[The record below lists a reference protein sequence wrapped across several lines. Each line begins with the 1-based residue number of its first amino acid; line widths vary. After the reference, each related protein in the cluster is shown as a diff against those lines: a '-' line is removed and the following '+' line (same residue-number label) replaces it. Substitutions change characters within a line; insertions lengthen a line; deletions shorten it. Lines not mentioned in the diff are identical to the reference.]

1 VQEFLDPLPRL
12 FLLLE
17 LDQEVELV
25 LLDLESLKELM

>member
-12 FLLLE
+12 LLLLE